1 MKFFNK
7 DKTTISLLKKEC
19 KRLERERNDAYAKL
33 ESIKKYQADYEEL
46 LEEVHKLKDKYAQLI
61 QQNESITKSY
71 KEELE
76 KITKAK

>member
-1 MKFFNK
+1 MNIFNRNR
-7 DKTTISLLKKEC
+7 TTISLLKREC
-19 KRLERERNDAYAKL
+19 KRLEKERNEAYAKL

-46 LEEVHKLKDKYAQLI
+46 LDEVHKLKDRYERLI
-61 QQNESITKSY
+61 KQNENISKGY